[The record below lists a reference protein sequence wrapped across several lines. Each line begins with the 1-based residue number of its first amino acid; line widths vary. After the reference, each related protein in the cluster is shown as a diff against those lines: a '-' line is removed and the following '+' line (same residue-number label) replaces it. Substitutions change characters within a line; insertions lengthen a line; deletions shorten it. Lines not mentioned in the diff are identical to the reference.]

1 MNKKELAE
9 LGIED
14 EDVQKAVLKL
24 HGLGI
29 EKFKG
34 DVKTLTEDKESLTTQ
49 ITKAG
54 EQIEAFKKLDVEGIQ
69 KAADDYKAQAEK
81 AEADKLEVEEARV
94 SDQAKVVYDKALD
107 AGLNK
112 AGAKNLKSVKALL
125 NNDELKISEDGSS
138 IAGLEVQLESIAKEN
153 EFLFASEETTPKIV
167 KGGKNQSILKDS
179 VVQAAREA
187 AGVAE
192 EG

>member
-1 MNKKELAE
+1 MNKKELVE

-34 DVKTLTEDKESLTTQ
+34 EVKTLTDDKETLTTQ
-49 ITKAG
+49 ISEAG
-54 EQIEAFKKLDVEGIQ
+54 EQIEAFKKMDVEGIQ
-69 KAADDYKAQAEK
+69 KAADDYKVQAEK
-81 AEADKLEVEEARV
+81 AQAEKLEVEEARV
-94 SDQAKVVYDKALD
+94 EDQAKVVYDKALD
-107 AGLNK
+107 AGLNS

-125 NNDELKISEDGSS
+125 NSEELKISEDGKS
-138 IAGLEVQLESIAKEN
+138 IAGLEVQLETIAKEN
-153 EFLFASEETTPKIV
+153 DYLFASEETTPKIV
-167 KGGKNQSILKDS
+167 TGGKNQSILGDKT
-179 VVQAAREA
+179 VQAAREG

>member
-94 SDQAKVVYDKALD
+94 SDQAKVVYDKSLD